1 MIKIRLYF
9 QQEIVNLQPLFPSK
23 RQIHYLKNVLRLRN
37 NENINIFNGREEWD
51 ARVRIDKNKMYLVP
65 TSLNRTDEKDQD
77 IWICFSLIKSRN
89 INFLL
94 EKTTE
99 IGVTKFIP
107 IKSEYS
113 EKLKLNYERLKK
125 IIIESVEQSNAIQVP
140 TIDPLSKLDKLLEK
154 WDEERTIIL
163 CNEKLKSSK
172 IFDLKLKNKKYAI
185 FVGPVG
191 GWSLDDLKFFDKKPV
206 SHVSLGKNILKADT
220 AAIFSLSCLRAQLK

>member
-94 EKTTE
+94 EKVLYHFKYPTME
-99 IGVTKFIP
+99 KQ
-107 IKSEYS
+107 KSE
-113 EKLKLNYERLKK
+113 ENH
-125 IIIESVEQSNAIQVP
+125 
-140 TIDPLSKLDKLLEK
+140 T
-154 WDEERTIIL
+154 L
-163 CNEKLKSSK
+163 CME
-172 IFDLKLKNKKYAI
+172 
-185 FVGPVG
+185 VG
-191 GWSLDDLKFFDKKPV
+191 
-206 SHVSLGKNILKADT
+206 I
-220 AAIFSLSCLRAQLK
+220 